1 LWAWWGV
8 GAINEAMEVVAF
20 EKRLN
25 KATPGQLIFFVKFG
39 DGLGKA

>member
-1 LWAWWGV
+1 
-8 GAINEAMEVVAF
+8 MEVVAF

-25 KATPGQLIFFVKFG
+25 KATPSQVIFFVEFG